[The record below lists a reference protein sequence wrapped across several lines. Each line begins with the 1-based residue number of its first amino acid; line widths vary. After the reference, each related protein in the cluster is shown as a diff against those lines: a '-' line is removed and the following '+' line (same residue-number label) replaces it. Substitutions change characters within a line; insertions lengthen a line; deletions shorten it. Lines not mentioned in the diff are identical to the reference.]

1 MNWEG
6 KKNMAKKHSEN
17 DTEEAKIDFESA
29 LKELESLVSKM
40 ESGELSLDDSLKAF
54 ERGIEL
60 TRTCQSTLEAAEL
73 KIQMLTKDN
82 KLEAID
88 ALSDEN

>member
-1 MNWEG
+1 
-6 KKNMAKKHSEN
+6 MAKKNSEN
-17 DTEEAKIDFESA
+17 DTEEVKIDFESA
-29 LKELESLVSKM
+29 LEELESLVSKM

-88 ALSDEN
+88 TISDEN

>member
-1 MNWEG
+1 
-6 KKNMAKKHSEN
+6 MAKKNSEN
-17 DTEEAKIDFESA
+17 DTEEVKIDFESA
-29 LKELESLVSKM
+29 LEELESLVSKM

-73 KIQMLTKDN
+73 KIQTLTKDN
-82 KLEAID
+82 KIEAID
-88 ALSDEN
+88 KLSDES

>member
-1 MNWEG
+1 
-6 KKNMAKKHSEN
+6 MAKKDLEN
-17 DTEEAKIDFESA
+17 DTEEVKIDFESA
-29 LKELESLVSKM
+29 LEELESLVSKM

-82 KLEAID
+82 KIEAID
-88 ALSDEN
+88 KLSDES

>member
-1 MNWEG
+1 
-6 KKNMAKKHSEN
+6 MAKKHPESESEGTN
-17 DTEEAKIDFESA
+17 VDFESA
-29 LKELESLVSKM
+29 LEELENLVSKM

-73 KIQMLTKDN
+73 RIQMLTKDN

-88 ALSDEN
+88 TLSNES

>member
-1 MNWEG
+1 
-6 KKNMAKKHSEN
+6 MAKKHPENVSEG
-17 DTEEAKIDFESA
+17 TKVDFESA
-29 LKELESLVSKM
+29 LEELENLVSKM

-73 KIQMLTKDN
+73 RIQMLTKDN

-88 ALSDEN
+88 TLSNES

>member
-1 MNWEG
+1 
-6 KKNMAKKHSEN
+6 MAKKNSEN
-17 DTEEAKIDFESA
+17 DTEEVKIDFESA
-29 LKELESLVSKM
+29 LEELESLVSKM

-82 KLEAID
+82 KIEAID
-88 ALSDEN
+88 KLSDES

>member
-1 MNWEG
+1 
-6 KKNMAKKHSEN
+6 MAKKHSEN

-29 LKELESLVSKM
+29 LKELENLVSKM

>member
-1 MNWEG
+1 
-6 KKNMAKKHSEN
+6 MAKKHPENESEGTN
-17 DTEEAKIDFESA
+17 VDFESA
-29 LKELESLVSKM
+29 LEELENLVSKM

-73 KIQMLTKDN
+73 RIQMLTKDN

-88 ALSDEN
+88 TLSNES

>member
-1 MNWEG
+1 
-6 KKNMAKKHSEN
+6 MAKKHPENESEG
-17 DTEEAKIDFESA
+17 TKVDFESA
-29 LKELESLVSKM
+29 LEELENLVSKM

-73 KIQMLTKDN
+73 RIQMLTKDN
-82 KLEAID
+82 KIEAID
-88 ALSDEN
+88 TLSNES

>member
-1 MNWEG
+1 
-6 KKNMAKKHSEN
+6 MAKKNSEN
-17 DTEEAKIDFESA
+17 DIEEVKIDFESA
-29 LKELESLVSKM
+29 LEELESLVSKM

-82 KLEAID
+82 KIEAID
-88 ALSDEN
+88 KLSDES

>member
-1 MNWEG
+1 M
-6 KKNMAKKHSEN
+6 EN
-17 DTEEAKIDFESA
+17 DKLFVLTPSKEGNKKVESVD
-29 LKELESLVSKM
+29 ENLVSKM

-73 KIQMLTKDN
+73 RIQMLTKDN
-82 KLEAID
+82 KLESID
-88 ALSDEN
+88 TLSNET

>member
-1 MNWEG
+1 
-6 KKNMAKKHSEN
+6 MAKKHSEN

-29 LKELESLVSKM
+29 LEELESLVSKM

-73 KIQMLTKDN
+73 KIQILTKDN

>member
-1 MNWEG
+1 
-6 KKNMAKKHSEN
+6 MAKKHPENESEA
-17 DTEEAKIDFESA
+17 TKVDFESA
-29 LKELESLVSKM
+29 LEELENLVSKM

-73 KIQMLTKDN
+73 RIQMLTKDN

-88 ALSDEN
+88 TLSNES

>member
-1 MNWEG
+1 
-6 KKNMAKKHSEN
+6 MAKKHPENESEE
-17 DTEEAKIDFESA
+17 TEIVFESA
-29 LKELESLVSKM
+29 LEELENLVSKM

-73 KIQMLTKDN
+73 RIQTLTKDN

-88 ALSDEN
+88 TLSNET